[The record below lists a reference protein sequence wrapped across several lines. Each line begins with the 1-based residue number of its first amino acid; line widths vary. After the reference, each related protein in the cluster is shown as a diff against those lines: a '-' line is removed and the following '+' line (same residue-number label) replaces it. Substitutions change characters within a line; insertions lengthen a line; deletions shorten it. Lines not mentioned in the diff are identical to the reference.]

1 MSEFQLKDIACSRR
15 DNLLFRDVSFCLG
28 AGGLLQIN
36 GANGSGK
43 SSLLQICAGLIPA
56 GAGQV
61 LWNGQPAERHRALF
75 QGNLCYVG
83 HQNGLKAA
91 LTTGENLRVMRRLH
105 GARQDTNC
113 NAILER
119 LGLSGMEDMV
129 SGRLSAGQQRRLAL
143 GRLLMSPAEL
153 WLLDEPFNALDEAG
167 KGIMEALIIG
177 HCQNGGM
184 AIFASHQDMA
194 IHDYPLTQ
202 IRLGRGHG

>member
-15 DNLLFRDVSFCLG
+15 DNLLFRGISFRLG
-28 AGGLLQIN
+28 GGELLQVS

-61 LWNGQPAERHRALF
+61 LWDGQPAHQRRALF

-105 GARQDTNC
+105 GARQDTDC
-113 NAILER
+113 DAILER
-119 LGLSGMEDMV
+119 LGLLGMEDIV

-167 KGIMEALIIG
+167 KRIMEALIIS

-184 AIFASHQDMA
+184 AIFASHQDMT
-194 IHDYPLTQ
+194 IDDYPLTQ